1 MHISSLPSPYG
12 IGTMGRVARDFV
24 DFLADGGQSCW
35 QLLPIGHTS
44 YGNSPY
50 QAFSS
55 YAGNPY
61 FIDLDE
67 LAAQD
72 LLLPEEYRN
81 LDWGNDPAR
90 VDYARQYQ
98 NRYSVLR
105 LACRRLWAREG
116 ERVAQF
122 SRENAQW
129 LPDYA
134 LFMALKRSHGGVS
147 WQEWPEEERLRHPA
161 ALEHARQELAAEI
174 EFWSCVQYLF
184 FRQWDA
190 LKKYANCRGITLIG
204 DLPIYVAGDSAD
216 VWAAPEQFQLDEDC
230 RPKAV
235 AGCPPDAF
243 SADGQL
249 WGNPLFDWERMKG
262 EGYAWWLRRIAFQF
276 RLYDT
281 LRIDH
286 FRGFDAYYAIP
297 AKDTTARN
305 GQWRQGP
312 GIDFFRAVQQ
322 TLAI

>member
-1 MHISSLPSPYG
+1 
-12 IGTMGRVARDFV
+12 MGRAARDFV

-105 LACRRLWAREG
+105 LACRRLWTREG

-122 SRENAQW
+122 SRENVQW

-161 ALEHARQELAAEI
+161 ALEHARQELAAET

-190 LKKYANCRGITLIG
+190 LKK
-204 DLPIYVAGDSAD
+204 
-216 VWAAPEQFQLDEDC
+216 
-230 RPKAV
+230 
-235 AGCPPDAF
+235 
-243 SADGQL
+243 
-249 WGNPLFDWERMKG
+249 
-262 EGYAWWLRRIAFQF
+262 
-276 RLYDT
+276 
-281 LRIDH
+281 
-286 FRGFDAYYAIP
+286 
-297 AKDTTARN
+297 
-305 GQWRQGP
+305 
-312 GIDFFRAVQQ
+312 
-322 TLAI
+322 